1 MVYDLKIIKLKKTRS
16 AKMEYKIKKIIFALG
31 NIKYNESFCQS
42 SHTWSNDETVFLNF
56 VVEEE

>member
-1 MVYDLKIIKLKKTRS
+1 
-16 AKMEYKIKKIIFALG
+16 MEYKIKKIIFALG